1 MARSIQA
8 FALKATIAVDNA
20 KGSAALK
27 QTEKEVDAI
36 GQRFQK
42 LGPEITKSM
51 AGAEKAGAGFG
62 KSFSNSA
69 TAVIQ
74 GSFQNM
80 GQTLGSLI
88 GTAVA
93 PGIGTAIGSTIGSA
107 VDTAFGKAAGYVQE
121 LVGRGMDL
129 NRQLEIAKVHFTAFY
144 GSEKEAVAELENLKK
159 LSTTSGLDM
168 RVLIEGAHRLEE
180 YTDDLK
186 LTDTILKAATD
197 QSAKFGSG
205 VEGFN
210 SIADSLGLI
219 TERGELTSKM
229 MLKLYKQGI
238 DVPKLL
244 AEATGKSEAYVK
256 QAIAKGRINAAAAAR
271 LVSEGIERE
280 AGGYAGYIGQTTT
293 YGREQV
299 AGALTTTR
307 AAEGTQNLMRAQRD
321 LLGVEIKALQ
331 SETAGQLTKFI
342 DDTTG
347 KMLDMIERATKS
359 GVRVVGGLAEGIL
372 SGDSMTTLKGAFS
385 TLSGSAVDLLKGA
398 FQIQSPSELT
408 AKQIGEPMGEG
419 LGVGMVRKFRGYV
432 QGPGKDEILSTL
444 EELLKNPQ
452 IKAFLDLIGAS
463 EVGKDPNKYAR
474 LFGPLGHAGDPS
486 QLSAANPNW
495 RGMRVKSPT
504 LGRVVMTHP
513 LGPYQIEPGNAKKFS
528 QLTGAQTMD
537 PHTQDLIAV
546 WLMTQTR
553 GAIQKILSGNVPGAM
568 KDLGGTWESFKINGP
583 NKSAGLVSQFNAAV
597 SGAPVSVSNPMP
609 VRVVQDIGGGAAD
622 YLRQGREMNRL
633 FVGPGQS
640 WGGPGAGVEP
650 AQDRTVQLGI
660 EDAAVVNITDH
671 TRELIA
677 VDHERDM
684 QLVDMGVLIPRA
696 VAATGTAAL
705 GAFHAISDTGTELN
719 SETQKANA
727 AVLYKGMG
735 IVNELMGALGQVSGM
750 IPGQQQVGKK
760 RGLFSKILG
769 FAAPFLSFIPGV
781 GPILSQIAGMA
792 SAGLA
797 GNWGGVVSGLA
808 TGLQTGGV
816 FRFGSGSS
824 TGSSHS
830 SSGHGRALGGPVRL
844 GQAYRV
850 GERGQE
856 TFIPDQN
863 GQIIPNGGG
872 GGGALQATLD
882 RLHAVMDR
890 FESMPAD
897 HVVMKGAHG
906 LMRAMD
912 YNASI
917 SEQMGRRL
925 RLA

>member
-51 AGAEKAGAGFG
+51 AGAERAGAGFG

-107 VDTAFGKAAGYVQE
+107 VDTAFGKAAGVVQE
-121 LVGRGMDL
+121 LIGRGMDL
-129 NRQLEIAKVHFTAFY
+129 NRQLEVAKVHFTAFY

-186 LTDTILKAATD
+186 LTDVVLKAATD

-210 SIADSLGLI
+210 SIADALGLI

-271 LVSEGIERE
+271 MVSEGIERE
-280 AGGYAGYIGQTTT
+280 SGGYAAYIGQTTT

-408 AKQIGEPMGEG
+408 AKQVGEPMGEG
-419 LGVGMVRKFRGYV
+419 LGVGMVRKFRGFM
-432 QGPGKDEILSTL
+432 QGQGAVEIRQTL
-444 EELLKNPQ
+444 EDLLKDPKIQALLGTIQWAEGGALNKIVGGRTVPLSSAHPNIVGMRTSKGPSTAAGNYQ
-452 IKAFLDLIGAS
+452 ITGT
-463 EVGKDPNKYAR
+463 NWRR
-474 LFGPLGHAGDPS
+474 LQGQLGPLDFSSARDQAIAALAIMTGHSGGMAALQSGDPARMRALAAKDWTS
-486 QLSAANPNW
+486 TPGSTIGGGGQKGAGSWFSHFNQLA
-495 RGMRVKSPT
+495 
-504 LGRVVMTHP
+504 
-513 LGPYQIEPGNAKKFS
+513 
-528 QLTGAQTMD
+528 
-537 PHTQDLIAV
+537 
-546 WLMTQTR
+546 
-553 GAIQKILSGNVPGAM
+553 
-568 KDLGGTWESFKINGP
+568 GGTAIDM
-583 NKSAGLVSQFNAAV
+583 
-597 SGAPVSVSNPMP
+597 SNPMP

-684 QLVDMGVLIPRA
+684 QLADMGVLIPRA

-850 GERGQE
+850 GERGEE

-863 GQIIPNGGG
+863 GQIIPHGGG

-912 YNASI
+912 YNANI